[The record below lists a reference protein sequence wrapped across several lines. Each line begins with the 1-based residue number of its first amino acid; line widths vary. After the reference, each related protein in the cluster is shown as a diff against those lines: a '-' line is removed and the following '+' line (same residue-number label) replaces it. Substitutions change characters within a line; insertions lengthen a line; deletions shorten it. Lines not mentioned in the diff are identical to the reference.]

1 MKTSRSLQAQSGI
14 IAVEFV
20 GVLSA
25 LLLTILLSIDLS
37 RYFQAQGQLDRL
49 AYSLST
55 IIAHRNQYYPGSG
68 STGAQPL
75 TSDQVNTLA
84 RIAGNQL
91 PGQQVAINTHRFSR
105 PNGSNTG
112 HQQFA
117 SGSGSCPWLNAD
129 SFEQLLPGAD
139 DPGKDP
145 APEIYVVELCLTLN
159 SFSLFARFSDAD
171 DFNTIYARSLA
182 VAR

>member
-1 MKTSRSLQAQSGI
+1 MKTSRSLQAQGGI

-20 GVLSA
+20 VVLSA
-25 LLLTILLSIDLS
+25 LLLTILLSVDLS

-55 IIAHRNQYYPGSG
+55 ILAHRNQYYQDPGSPG
-68 STGAQPL
+68 TLPL

-84 RIAGNQL
+84 QIAGNQL
-91 PGQQVAINTHRFSR
+91 PGQRVAINAHRFTR
-105 PNGSNTG
+105 PNGSDTG

-117 SGSGSCPWLNAD
+117 SGGGDCRWLNAS

-139 DPGKDP
+139 DPGTDP
-145 APEIYVVELCLTLN
+145 VPELYVVELCLTLD
-159 SFSLFARFSDAD
+159 SFSLFARFSDAE
-171 DFNTIYARSLA
+171 DFDTIYARSLA